1 MGIMIFRGLRHY
13 KNVDFYTVI
22 YGAITR
28 FEQGSDVIA
37 FCFRMILFDATL
49 KTHAVWT
56 RVEAGRP
63 VRKLL

>member
-1 MGIMIFRGLRHY
+1 MIFRGLTHY

-28 FEQGSDVIA
+28 VEQGSDMIA
-37 FCFRMILFDATL
+37 FCFRMSLFDATL

-56 RVEAGRP
+56 RVEAWRP